1 LCPGALRQLRKKF
14 NTALSELNTKID
26 TVSTTLTGTHEQ
38 LKDMVAR
45 DKGLVRSDVKN
56 GVNALQTST
65 LTKLGSKGEEEKQNI
80 QKIIDAKTVLVKELA
95 TSTDT
100 LINALRNRV
109 QLATNKEASDN
120 LAQEQQLN
128 TNNADMNKW
137 IQNSQT
143 RQSGLQA
150 RLERLEERVKRRQE
164 RSMSDQ
170 TILVAELA
178 SKLQRQVAWLN
189 STFAS
194 SNSAMASKVQ
204 DTLGQQM
211 AGLESKLGKVRAE
224 TLRRLAQ
231 QKLDLETLDKSQ
243 KKAVAELQLGLTQAK
258 ERLTKVEE
266 YSRGRTS
273 QLVEDAEQAKA
284 DLRQRLDTMM
294 KSRQRQTELIKQET
308 DRTYQDLQDDWTRRI
323 ETQRQWL
330 SQSVQTQAQAVET
343 RLKAL
348 SKELENQISR
358 LDNKLTT
365 LSMRNDNS
373 QNLLKQRIARETGAR
388 GEVEQ
393 LEAEVVRRLDAAKEG
408 SVAFNADISQ
418 LETST
423 KTGVEE
429 LERKIDQN
437 EGISMSTAEL
447 LRTITALKRDI
458 EGLSA
463 QERERDEDL
472 RGNTTET
479 KREADATKEYLEDQ
493 VRRLD
498 NMLTHDANVRRRNR
512 AQTEAQ
518 ADAYQ
523 MRMDRYRADLTRINS
538 TWNALDEGTPPA
550 DMSAFD
556 APPAPPSEVMS
567 DGKAVLSAWC
577 ARFRDRYTPVP
588 LDTDLDKQ
596 LEVLSKCYNQ
606 DCEQSLEGG
615 DINRPDRPG
624 CRYLDQNGFCF
635 QHGAAQM
642 WCRDH
647 AARFVLLSFR
657 GSGGKCLCL
666 RKCGGVCVQGRE
678 CVMEGGGVMHM
689 RIHACTRIL
698 MLIYTHSPVC
708 RDAGPRWAPPPLGIA
723 ASASVVPLSL
733 SLPLPLPPSPPFPP
747 LPPPPPLLPPPLP
760 PAPHSHRQ
768 GLGERDCRL
777 PWS

>member
-1 LCPGALRQLRKKF
+1 VNQGLKVWFDEFTLRIGDSLRQ
-14 NTALSELNTKID
+14 KI
-26 TVSTTLTGTHEQ
+26 
-38 LKDMVAR
+38 

-137 IQNSQT
+137 IQSSRT

-243 KKAVAELQLGLTQAK
+243 KKAVAELQLGLSQAK
-258 ERLTKVEE
+258 ERLMKVEE

-273 QLVEDAEQAKA
+273 QLVQDAEQAQA

-294 KSRQRQTELIKQET
+294 KSRQRQTELVKQET
-308 DRTYQDLQDDWTRRI
+308 DRTYQELQDDWTRRI

-330 SQSVQTQAQAVET
+330 SQSVQTQARAVEN

-348 SKELENQISR
+348 STELENQISR

-365 LSMRNDNS
+365 LSTRNDNAL
-373 QNLLKQRIARETGAR
+373 NLL
-388 GEVEQ
+388 
-393 LEAEVVRRLDAAKEG
+393 
-408 SVAFNADISQ
+408 
-418 LETST
+418 
-423 KTGVEE
+423 
-429 LERKIDQN
+429 
-437 EGISMSTAEL
+437 
-447 LRTITALKRDI
+447 
-458 EGLSA
+458 
-463 QERERDEDL
+463 
-472 RGNTTET
+472 
-479 KREADATKEYLEDQ
+479 
-493 VRRLD
+493 
-498 NMLTHDANVRRRNR
+498 
-512 AQTEAQ
+512 
-518 ADAYQ
+518 
-523 MRMDRYRADLTRINS
+523 
-538 TWNALDEGTPPA
+538 
-550 DMSAFD
+550 
-556 APPAPPSEVMS
+556 
-567 DGKAVLSAWC
+567 
-577 ARFRDRYTPVP
+577 
-588 LDTDLDKQ
+588 
-596 LEVLSKCYNQ
+596 
-606 DCEQSLEGG
+606 
-615 DINRPDRPG
+615 
-624 CRYLDQNGFCF
+624 
-635 QHGAAQM
+635 
-642 WCRDH
+642 
-647 AARFVLLSFR
+647 
-657 GSGGKCLCL
+657 
-666 RKCGGVCVQGRE
+666 
-678 CVMEGGGVMHM
+678 
-689 RIHACTRIL
+689 
-698 MLIYTHSPVC
+698 
-708 RDAGPRWAPPPLGIA
+708 
-723 ASASVVPLSL
+723 
-733 SLPLPLPPSPPFPP
+733 
-747 LPPPPPLLPPPLP
+747 
-760 PAPHSHRQ
+760 
-768 GLGERDCRL
+768 
-777 PWS
+777 

>member
-1 LCPGALRQLRKKF
+1 MRAGALRQLRKKF
-14 NTALSELNTKID
+14 TTALSELNTKID
-26 TVSTTLTGTHEQ
+26 TVSTTLKGTHEQ

-137 IQNSQT
+137 IQSSRT

-204 DTLGQQM
+204 GTLGQQM

-243 KKAVAELQLGLTQAK
+243 KKAVAELQLGLSQAK
-258 ERLTKVEE
+258 ERLMKVEE

-273 QLVEDAEQAKA
+273 QLVQDAEQAQA

-294 KSRQRQTELIKQET
+294 KSRQRQTELVKQET
-308 DRTYQDLQDDWTRRI
+308 DRTYQELQDDWTRRI

-330 SQSVQTQAQAVET
+330 SQSVQTQARAVEN

-348 SKELENQISR
+348 STELENQISR

-365 LSMRNDNS
+365 LSTRNDNS

-408 SVAFNADISQ
+408 VVAFNADMSQ

-437 EGISMSTAEL
+437 EGISTSTAEL
-447 LRTITALKRDI
+447 LRTITALKRDV

-479 KREADATKEYLEDQ
+479 KREADATKAYLEDQ

-538 TWNALDEGTPPA
+538 TWNALDEGTTPA
-550 DMSAFD
+550 DTSAFD
-556 APPAPPSEVMS
+556 APPAPPSEVMA

-577 ARFRDRYTPVP
+577 ARFRDRYTPAP

-596 LEVLSKCYNQ
+596 LEVLTKCYNQ

-624 CRYLDQNGFCF
+624 CRFLDQNGFCF

-647 AARFVLLSFR
+647 AARFVLLLFR
-657 GSGGKCLCL
+657 GGGGKCWCL
-666 RKCGGVCVQGRE
+666 RKCGGGCGQVRE

-689 RIHACTRIL
+689 RIRMCIDTD
-698 MLIYTHSPVC
+698 THS
-708 RDAGPRWAPPPLGIA
+708 LT
-723 ASASVVPLSL
+723 
-733 SLPLPLPPSPPFPP
+733 
-747 LPPPPPLLPPPLP
+747 
-760 PAPHSHRQ
+760 HTHTY
-768 GLGERDCRL
+768 
-777 PWS
+777 